1 MATEIK
7 APRRIPRLITLDTI
21 PPEEIKWLWHPYIP
35 TGTVTAIFG
44 MGGKGK
50 TYLTCDLA
58 ARMSRGEGFPDQVG
72 KVVPQKVLMLTA
84 EDDYPTVVIPR
95 LMKMQADLKN
105 IAVPDFQFTL
115 DPWGAQQVTELMRE
129 FAATIVFIDPI
140 VYYAGGKM
148 DMNKSNEVR
157 AMMETLK
164 TAAKQSQSSVVIVGH
179 VRKSEEGDDASRMM
193 GSADWVNAA
202 RSGLLV
208 TETNDGTKIMK
219 HVKTNYGQKGLARA
233 FEIDDDGFHWG
244 DTYEEDDLPVTKSQK
259 PRDAAHSF
267 LITMLKD
274 GPVPAK
280 ELEQLAK
287 DEGIA
292 IATLNRAKPG
302 VAESIFSKSQ
312 GWVWQ
317 LVGQG
322 N

>member
-1 MATEIK
+1 MSTEIK
-7 APRRIPRLITLDTI
+7 APRPKPHLITLDTI
-21 PPEEIKWLWHPYIP
+21 PAEEMKWLWHPYIP
-35 TGTVTAIFG
+35 LGTVTAIFG
-44 MGGKGK
+44 MGGQGK

-58 ARMSRGEGFPDQVG
+58 ARMSRGDNFPDQSG
-72 KVVPQKVLMLTA
+72 HSVPQKVLMLTA

-95 LMKMQADLKN
+95 LNKLGADLRN

-164 TAAKQSQSSVVIVGH
+164 TAAKQSNSSVVIVGH
-179 VRKSEEGDDASRMM
+179 VRKSEEGDEASRMM

-208 TETNDGTKIMK
+208 TKTNDGTKVMK
-219 HVKTNYGQKGLARA
+219 HVKTNYGQMGLARA
-233 FEIDDDGFHWG
+233 FEINDEGFQWG
-244 DTYEEDDLPVTKSQK
+244 DVYEEDDLPTVKGTK
-259 PRDAAHSF
+259 PRDKAISF
-267 LITMLKD
+267 LITALKD

-280 ELEQLAK
+280 ELEALAK

-302 VAESIFSKSQ
+302 VAESSWSKTN

-317 LVGQG
+317 LLQQG